1 VDKKESFALKKPS
14 ILYKMLYG
22 AVGKHPPSYAY
33 IPGHEHYQYLIVGS
47 GIAGLHCALE
57 LSKKRPHA
65 KIGIAESSPYIG
77 GRIDTFESE
86 YGRWEGGA
94 GRIHSSHKMII
105 DYVKKYN
112 LTLVSLNG
120 ITEYK
125 EVDLPI
131 QQDTWPVV
139 AKIIVMSL
147 IKVKKNILAL
157 HTLKEILV
165 LSQIFIDVQHYFSF
179 FPYTSELMTLRA
191 DIALE
196 SLKKEMASSDNFY
209 TIKEGWGELIK
220 RIRLD
225 LERRGV
231 HIMVSQ
237 RLTQIKNATTPM
249 ELVFSKKTL
258 KAERVILAVDSES
271 LKNISPFHN
280 LPVLKH
286 LKMEPLLRIYQV
298 FPRPGWFYHISRTV
312 TNSPLRH
319 IIPINANKGIIMSSY
334 TDGKDT
340 IVWKKIL
347 DKSEKL
353 LENKLTGELRKL
365 FSEIFIPDPIFTKT
379 HYWKNGCTYWLPGLY
394 DPVEAGIKVMTPIRR
409 LPEVFVCGESY
420 SMKQA
425 WVEGALEHAEDMLK
439 RYF

>member
-1 VDKKESFALKKPS
+1 MMTTLCPLCNSNNIHLIKNWTNQEIQSNYDLYQLQVND
-14 ILYKMLYG
+14 ILATNTPEYKCMD
-22 AVGKHPPSYAY
+22 
-33 IPGHEHYQYLIVGS
+33 
-47 GIAGLHCALE
+47 CAL
-57 LSKKRPHA
+57 
-65 KIGIAESSPYIG
+65 IFFDAEQG
-77 GRIDTFESE
+77 
-86 YGRWEGGA
+86 
-94 GRIHSSHKMII
+94 
-105 DYVKKYN
+105 
-112 LTLVSLNG
+112 
-120 ITEYK
+120 TE
-125 EVDLPI
+125 V
-131 QQDTWPVV
+131 
-139 AKIIVMSL
+139 
-147 IKVKKNILAL
+147 
-157 HTLKEILV
+157 
-165 LSQIFIDVQHYFSF
+165 
-179 FPYTSELMTLRA
+179 
-191 DIALE
+191 
-196 SLKKEMASSDNFY
+196 FY
-209 TIKEGWGELIK
+209 
-220 RIRLD
+220 
-225 LERRGV
+225 
-231 HIMVSQ
+231 Q
-237 RLTQIKNATTPM
+237 RLS
-249 ELVFSKKTL
+249 SKDWYYPSDKEEFNIGTHQLMLDDSDRFFTCFLKYSPPGSRFWFFKLKTIDL
-258 KAERVILAVDSES
+258 YLEEYVES

-286 LKMEPLLRIYQV
+286 LKMEPLFRIYQV
-298 FPRPGWFYHISRTV
+298 FPKPGWFYHISRTV

-365 FSEIFIPDPIFTKT
+365 FSEIFIPDPLYTKT

>member
-1 VDKKESFALKKPS
+1 VDS
-14 ILYKMLYG
+14 
-22 AVGKHPPSYAY
+22 
-33 IPGHEHYQYLIVGS
+33 
-47 GIAGLHCALE
+47 
-57 LSKKRPHA
+57 
-65 KIGIAESSPYIG
+65 
-77 GRIDTFESE
+77 
-86 YGRWEGGA
+86 
-94 GRIHSSHKMII
+94 
-105 DYVKKYN
+105 
-112 LTLVSLNG
+112 
-120 ITEYK
+120 
-125 EVDLPI
+125 PI

-147 IKVKKNILAL
+147 SKVKKNILAL

-165 LSQIFIDVQHYFSF
+165 LSQVFKEVDHYLSF

-225 LERRGV
+225 LEKRGV

-237 RLTQIKNATTPM
+237 RLTQIKNATNPM
-249 ELVFSKKTL
+249 ELVFSKKIM
-258 KAERVILAVDSES
+258 KAERVILAVDCES

-286 LKMEPLLRIYQV
+286 LKMEPLFRIYQV
-298 FPRPGWFYHISRTV
+298 FPKPGWFYHISRTV

-340 IVWKKIL
+340 IFWKKIL
-347 DKSEKL
+347 DKNNKL

-365 FSEIFIPDPIFTKT
+365 FSDIFIPDPLYTKT

-409 LPEVFVCGESY
+409 FPEVFVCGESY